1 MMMKNLPVLLYLI
14 FILQSCSVV
23 PGQYLS
29 KHDPGFYSNK
39 GEANVQVAVEQSGIR
54 NGIAFNGNIAFSKHF
69 FAGLNTGV
77 YKQILIEDNFQMKG
91 IAIRPQLG
99 MFFDFGADDAMY
111 MELHIGV
118 GQQFNNYSLFD
129 YTNKINYKDRSRP
142 TQIFGGAFMG
152 CRMGSKKIGFDMAYE
167 YNHFNRP
174 TLRQFRDLP
183 GGEYADPIDVKDPI
197 DFINS
202 SINFTTSFYVMRSVK
217 NVDIFFNPGLN
228 IGYTAAFLRLGV
240 VWKL

>member
-99 MFFDFGADDAMY
+99 MFLTL
-111 MELHIGV
+111 E
-118 GQQFNNYSLFD
+118 Q
-129 YTNKINYKDRSRP
+129 T
-142 TQIFGGAFMG
+142 TQ
-152 CRMGSKKIGFDMAYE
+152 CTW
-167 YNHFNRP
+167 N
-174 TLRQFRDLP
+174 
-183 GGEYADPIDVKDPI
+183 
-197 DFINS
+197 FI
-202 SINFTTSFYVMRSVK
+202 
-217 NVDIFFNPGLN
+217 
-228 IGYTAAFLRLGV
+228 
-240 VWKL
+240 